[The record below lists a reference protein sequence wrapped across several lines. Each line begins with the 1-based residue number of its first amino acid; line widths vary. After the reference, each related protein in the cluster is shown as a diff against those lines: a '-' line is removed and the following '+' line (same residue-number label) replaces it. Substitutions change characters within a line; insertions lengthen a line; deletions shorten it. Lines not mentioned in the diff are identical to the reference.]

1 MSRLPIRLPLTD
13 PAGLIATAGGVGF
26 LPAAPGTFGAL
37 VALPIAWGAHVLL
50 GAWAVAAL
58 GALAFA
64 AGVWA
69 AERYIRSTGI
79 EDPSAVVIDEV
90 AAQLFVLT
98 LVPPDLTLYAL
109 GFLFFRIFDILKPF
123 PVSWADRR
131 IKGGIGAMVD
141 DLLAAI
147 YAGAAMLIAHW
158 LLSGA

>member
-1 MSRLPIRLPLTD
+1 MSRLPTRLPLSD
-13 PAGLIATAGGVGF
+13 PAGLIATACGVGF

-37 VALPIAWGAHVLL
+37 IALPIAWGAYALL
-50 GAWAVAAL
+50 GSWAVAAL
-58 GALAFA
+58 GALAFT

-69 AERYIRSTGI
+69 AGRYIQATGI

-90 AAQLFVLT
+90 AAQLFVLA
-98 LVPPDLTLYAL
+98 LAPPDLGFYVL
-109 GFLFFRIFDILKPF
+109 GFVFFRIFDIAKPF

-147 YAGAAMLIAHW
+147 YAGAAMLITQW
-158 LLSGA
+158 LLPGA